1 MTLSINGLFVTLSLN
16 MTLSI
21 RTIRTEYHYAECR
34 ISFIVMLIVIVLS
47 VVMLNVVMLSVV
59 APPNWV
65 LLSKILD
72 PVNTRIFSQG

>member
-1 MTLSINGLFVTLSLN
+1 MTLSINGLFG
-16 MTLSI
+16 TLSI
-21 RTIRTEYHYAECR
+21 TDNQHKTVCAECHYAECR
-34 ISFIVMLIVIVLS
+34 ISFIPVLSVMLS
-47 VVMLNVVMLSVV
+47 VVMPSVVTLSVV